1 MSTLNSYLSNAKGSG
16 ISPKQSY
23 DMLINEFRKGNISY
37 PRTDG
42 ENHSPLRVIRQMFIH
57 PHVKDWIETKPTF
70 ELKDYNDE
78 FYLLKG
84 DPFILNE
91 YLKLS
96 TPATII
102 NDYEKCCRL
111 NYKVEENKYIGL
123 EHYSFEQ
130 EMQNEK
136 IELLEFSFEDIIKEA
151 VAFELE
157 VNEEELEINFYGV
170 ER

>member
-42 ENHSPLRVIRQMFIH
+42 ENHLPLRVIRPIQIH
-57 PHVKDWIETKPTF
+57 PYVKDWIEKEPKV
-70 ELKDYNDE
+70 EIEDYNND
-78 FYLLKG
+78 FYLVKG
-84 DPFILNE
+84 DVFMLNE

-111 NYKVEENKYIGL
+111 NYKSEENKYVGL
-123 EHYSFEQ
+123 EHYLLEKD
-130 EMQNEK
+130 MQNEK
-136 IELLEFSFEDIIKEA
+136 IALNEFSFEDIIKEA
-151 VAFELE
+151 VAYELDMDQ
-157 VNEEELEINFYGV
+157 NDLEINFYGY